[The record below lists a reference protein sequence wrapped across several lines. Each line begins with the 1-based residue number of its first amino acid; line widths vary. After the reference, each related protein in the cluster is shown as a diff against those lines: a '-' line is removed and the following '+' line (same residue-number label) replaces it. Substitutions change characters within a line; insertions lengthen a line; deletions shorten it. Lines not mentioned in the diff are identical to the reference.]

1 MLFTFIGLKQQEVEA
16 EKRMAK
22 ERYRTKIGKLIG
34 KMGIYVNK
42 IGKEAILQEELELM
56 PQIDD
61 GKRELKRINIGGLG
75 LLDEIAENEVSE
87 EEDLNQSN
95 PPPFHPLFINLTP
108 YFSYRK
114 TERNNQSLIQQPN
127 QATNDRI

>member
-95 PPPFHPLFINLTP
+95 PPFHPLFKKLTP